1 MVLIKKQNFP
11 EFYVKNIA
19 SNQHTFEEGKEIAEN
34 EQKVQDILGNEEDR
48 SISFS
53 ISDQKVHEVILSF
66 YENGVAKGYQCT
78 CKAFEINDGACRHV
92 VAAMLHLNN
101 FENEEVPTEARK
113 KQIQKPK
120 QGFIHTRNKQAIED
134 LLENYRKQRLIR
146 RTNVSKE
153 PVNIE
158 YELHIRGPERVTG
171 YLFSMKVGLDYLYV
185 VHDVPNVVNDLLR
198 GNEIEFG
205 KRFVFT
211 PENHR
216 LRQEDREV
224 LEYLDDIMNVT
235 LGVQDDVSQ
244 AEKREVAIP
253 AQYVKSVMDGLS
265 KVNDSTIYFEKPNHP
280 SLNREPSTALD
291 IVQEFE
297 TLPLHLSINYH
308 NDNEVSLLMPE
319 DELSSLRFYPETDI
333 ILIDDSFYYL
343 STAQYQSLLFLRN
356 ALNEVGGD
364 PLVMDGDQ
372 FGLFAS
378 EVLPQ
383 IRQFVHIDIA
393 DEINDVMLTPVL
405 EPKLYIDYLNGT
417 LFIRPVFKYMDQT
430 VLPYGDEVDSELR
443 ENDRLIVR
451 DIESENNVLEK
462 LEDRTGNWAHQE
474 EYLLTDDLDEMT
486 KFLYED
492 LESLMEN
499 YEVYL
504 TNAAQNII
512 YQPDKPPSMTVDVNE
527 NSNLLEISFQTEDIS
542 EDELRDILKELNN
555 NKNYYR
561 LSNGAIL
568 NLKDE
573 NFQNMNESLERLS
586 IDEEDIQEKMTAP
599 LWKGL
604 TVFED
609 DFVDKGEQ
617 FRKLMRDLL
626 EPSELEF
633 DKPKL
638 LEADLRSYQQTGF
651 KWLKTLNYY
660 GLGGI
665 LADDMGL
672 GKTIQTIAY
681 IVSEIEEGQEPFLV
695 VCPSS
700 VLFNWEREF
709 EKFAPQVETKIIQG
723 SKEERIAILEEVK
736 EENTPV
742 LITSYPLIQRDY
754 DLYTEQQFA
763 SIILDEAQYVKN
775 RFTKT
780 SRAVKQLRS
789 ETIFALS
796 GTPIENS
803 LHELYSIFSIVQP
816 GLFENETDFKESS
829 TTRIAEKVRP
839 FVLRRLKSEVLD
851 DLPEKTETTEYIELS
866 DDQKKLYQSQ
876 LAVLR
881 NEVSGYLEDDTF
893 QNNRLE
899 ILSGMTRLRQICND
913 PGLVLEDY
921 DGASSKLAR
930 LLEYLEEARLNG
942 KRVVLFSQFTK
953 MLDIIREELDERGYD
968 YHYLDGSTPKE
979 KRFEDTSRFNRGEKD
994 LFLISLKAGGTGLNL
1009 TGGDTVILYD
1019 SWWNP
1024 AVEDQ
1029 AADRVH
1035 RFGQKKVVQVVRLIT
1050 RGTIEERIHELQDQ
1064 KRALLDTVIDSGTSE
1079 IASLTKDD
1087 VLKMLEM

>member
-1 MVLIKKQNFP
+1 
-11 EFYVKNIA
+11 
-19 SNQHTFEEGKEIAEN
+19 
-34 EQKVQDILGNEEDR
+34 
-48 SISFS
+48 
-53 ISDQKVHEVILSF
+53 
-66 YENGVAKGYQCT
+66 
-78 CKAFEINDGACRHV
+78 
-92 VAAMLHLNN
+92 
-101 FENEEVPTEARK
+101 
-113 KQIQKPK
+113 
-120 QGFIHTRNKQAIED
+120 
-134 LLENYRKQRLIR
+134 
-146 RTNVSKE
+146 
-153 PVNIE
+153 
-158 YELHIRGPERVTG
+158 
-171 YLFSMKVGLDYLYV
+171 
-185 VHDVPNVVNDLLR
+185 
-198 GNEIEFG
+198 
-205 KRFVFT
+205 
-211 PENHR
+211 
-216 LRQEDREV
+216 
-224 LEYLDDIMNVT
+224 
-235 LGVQDDVSQ
+235 
-244 AEKREVAIP
+244 
-253 AQYVKSVMDGLS
+253 
-265 KVNDSTIYFEKPNHP
+265 
-280 SLNREPSTALD
+280 
-291 IVQEFE
+291 
-297 TLPLHLSINYH
+297 
-308 NDNEVSLLMPE
+308 
-319 DELSSLRFYPETDI
+319 
-333 ILIDDSFYYL
+333 
-343 STAQYQSLLFLRN
+343 
-356 ALNEVGGD
+356 
-364 PLVMDGDQ
+364 
-372 FGLFAS
+372 
-378 EVLPQ
+378 
-383 IRQFVHIDIA
+383 
-393 DEINDVMLTPVL
+393 
-405 EPKLYIDYLNGT
+405 
-417 LFIRPVFKYMDQT
+417 
-430 VLPYGDEVDSELR
+430 
-443 ENDRLIVR
+443 
-451 DIESENNVLEK
+451 
-462 LEDRTGNWAHQE
+462 
-474 EYLLTDDLDEMT
+474 
-486 KFLYED
+486 
-492 LESLMEN
+492 
-499 YEVYL
+499 
-504 TNAAQNII
+504 
-512 YQPDKPPSMTVDVNE
+512 
-527 NSNLLEISFQTEDIS
+527 
-542 EDELRDILKELNN
+542 
-555 NKNYYR
+555 